1 MRVTPMILARQAVYF
16 INQNADVINRSLER
30 LGTGR
35 RINRAYEDPP
45 GTVLSMRLQSDIT
58 SVEGD
63 YRRLEQALP
72 YIQAADT
79 ALQQA
84 ISVLQRARELVLM
97 ASNDTLTADQ
107 RSAIANEMVGLRDE
121 LLQIAN
127 TKVGD
132 RFLFAGSAILTKPF
146 TMDADGNATYQGD
159 SDQLVVELSNGEQVA
174 VTLDGRQIFQGTED
188 LFAVFKDAIASLR
201 SDDVNA
207 LREQILPRLD
217 AALNQVLRVSAIY
230 GAQANRVERTMSTFL
245 TQETSLRMAL
255 SPVLDADIA
264 EEVTTYQLRQTT
276 LQATLFA
283 VSRILPT
290 SLLEFMA

>member
-1 MRVTPMILARQAVYF
+1 MRVTPMILARQAVHF
-16 INQNADVINRSLER
+16 INLNADVINRSLER

-35 RINRAYEDPP
+35 RINRAHEDPP
-45 GTVLSMRLQSDIT
+45 GTVLSMRLQSDIA

-79 ALQQA
+79 ALQQV
-84 ISVLQRARELVLM
+84 ISVLQRSRELVLM

-146 TMDADGNATYQGD
+146 AIDADGNAAYQGD
-159 SDQLVVELSNGEQVA
+159 SDQLVVALSNGERVA
-174 VTLDGRQIFQGTED
+174 VTLDGRQIFQGAED
-188 LFAVFKDAIASLR
+188 LFAVFKDAISALR
-201 SDDVNA
+201 NDDVNA

-217 AALNQVLRVSAIY
+217 ATLSQVLRVSAIY

-264 EEVTTYQLRQTT
+264 EETTTYQLRQTT

>member
-1 MRVTPMILARQAVYF
+1 MRVTPMILARQAVHF
-16 INQNADVINRSLER
+16 INLNADVINRSLER

-35 RINRAYEDPP
+35 RINRAYDDPP
-45 GTVLSMRLQSDIT
+45 GTVLSMRLQSDIA

-79 ALQQA
+79 ALQQV
-84 ISVLQRARELVLM
+84 ISVLQRSRELVLM

-146 TMDADGNATYQGD
+146 AIDADGNAAYQGD
-159 SDQLVVELSNGEQVA
+159 SDQLVVALSNGERVA
-174 VTLDGRQIFQGTED
+174 VTLDGRQIFQGAED
-188 LFAVFKDAIASLR
+188 LFAVFKDAISALR
-201 SDDVNA
+201 NDDVNA

-217 AALNQVLRVSAIY
+217 ATLSQVLRVSAIY

-264 EEVTTYQLRQTT
+264 EETTTYQLRQTT

>member
-1 MRVTPMILARQAVYF
+1 MRVTPMILARQAVHS
-16 INQNADVINRSLER
+16 INQNSDVINRSLER

-45 GTVLSMRLQSDIT
+45 GTVLSMRLQSDIA

-107 RSAIANEMVGLRDE
+107 CSAIANEMVGLRDE
-121 LLQIAN
+121 LLQISN

-132 RFLFAGSAILTKPF
+132 RFLFSGSAILTKPF
-146 TMDADGNATYQGD
+146 TIDADGNATYQGD
-159 SDQLVVELSNGEQVA
+159 SDQLVVALSNGERVA
-174 VTLDGRQIFQGTED
+174 ITLDGRQIFQGEED
-188 LFAVFKDAIASLR
+188 LFAVFKDAISALR

-207 LREQILPRLD
+207 LREQILSRLD
-217 AALNQVLRVSAIY
+217 AALNQVLRLSAIY

-276 LQATLFA
+276 LQATLFE

>member
-1 MRVTPMILARQAVYF
+1 MLARQAVHF

-45 GTVLSMRLQSDIT
+45 GTVLSMRLQSDIA

-63 YRRLEQALP
+63 YRRLEQAMP

-84 ISVLQRARELVLM
+84 ISVLQRARELILM

>member
-1 MRVTPMILARQAVYF
+1 MILARQAVYF

-45 GTVLSMRLQSDIT
+45 GTVLSMRLQSDIA

-84 ISVLQRARELVLM
+84 ISVLQRARELILM

>member
-1 MRVTPMILARQAVYF
+1 MRVTPMILARQAVHF

-84 ISVLQRARELVLM
+84 ISVLQRARELILM

-107 RSAIANEMVGLRDE
+107 RSAIANELVGLRDE

>member
-1 MRVTPMILARQAVYF
+1 MILARQAVHF

>member
-1 MRVTPMILARQAVYF
+1 VRVTPMILARQAVHF
-16 INQNADVINRSLER
+16 INQNSDVINRSLER
-30 LGTGR
+30 LGTGK

-45 GTVLSMRLQSDIT
+45 GTVLSMRLQSDIA

-132 RFLFAGSAILTKPF
+132 RFLFSGSAILTKPF
-146 TMDADGNATYQGD
+146 TIDADGNATYQGD
-159 SDQLVVELSNGEQVA
+159 SDQLVVALSNGERVA
-174 VTLDGRQIFQGTED
+174 VTLDGRQIFQGEED
-188 LFAVFKDAIASLR
+188 LFAVFKDAISALR

-217 AALNQVLRVSAIY
+217 AALNQVLRLSAIY

>member
-1 MRVTPMILARQAVYF
+1 MRVTPMILARQAVHF
-16 INQNADVINRSLER
+16 INQNSDVINRSLER
-30 LGTGR
+30 LGTGK

-45 GTVLSMRLQSDIT
+45 GTVLSMRLQSDIA

-132 RFLFAGSAILTKPF
+132 RFLFSGSAILTKPF
-146 TMDADGNATYQGD
+146 TIDADGNATYQGD
-159 SDQLVVELSNGEQVA
+159 SDQLVVALSNGERVA
-174 VTLDGRQIFQGTED
+174 ITLDGRQIFQGTED
-188 LFAVFKDAIASLR
+188 LFAVFKDAISALR

-217 AALNQVLRVSAIY
+217 AALNQVLRLSAIY

>member
-1 MRVTPMILARQAVYF
+1 ILARQAVHF

-45 GTVLSMRLQSDIT
+45 GTVLSMRLQSDIA

-63 YRRLEQALP
+63 YRRLEQAMP

-84 ISVLQRARELVLM
+84 ISVLQRARELILM

>member
-1 MRVTPMILARQAVYF
+1 VRVTPMILARQAVHF
-16 INQNADVINRSLER
+16 INQNSDVINRSLER
-30 LGTGR
+30 LGTGK

-45 GTVLSMRLQSDIT
+45 GTVLSMRLQSDIA

-132 RFLFAGSAILTKPF
+132 RFLFSGSAILTKPF
-146 TMDADGNATYQGD
+146 TIDADGNATYQGD
-159 SDQLVVELSNGEQVA
+159 SDQLVVALSNGERVA
-174 VTLDGRQIFQGTED
+174 ITLDGRQIFQGTED
-188 LFAVFKDAIASLR
+188 LFAVFKDAISALR

-217 AALNQVLRVSAIY
+217 AALNQVLRLSAIY

>member
-1 MRVTPMILARQAVYF
+1 MRVTPMILARQAVHF
-16 INQNADVINRSLER
+16 INLNADVINRSLER

-35 RINRAYEDPP
+35 RINRAHEDPP
-45 GTVLSMRLQSDIT
+45 GTVLSMRLQSDIA

-79 ALQQA
+79 ALQQV
-84 ISVLQRARELVLM
+84 ISVLQRSRELVLM

-146 TMDADGNATYQGD
+146 AIDADGNAAYQGD
-159 SDQLVVELSNGEQVA
+159 SDQLVVALSNGERVA
-174 VTLDGRQIFQGTED
+174 VTLDGRQIFQGAED
-188 LFAVFKDAIASLR
+188 LFAVFKDAISALR
-201 SDDVNA
+201 NDDVNA

-217 AALNQVLRVSAIY
+217 ATLSQVLRVSAIY

-255 SPVLDADIA
+255 SPILDADIA
-264 EEVTTYQLRQTT
+264 EETTTYQLRQTT

>member
-1 MRVTPMILARQAVYF
+1 MILARQAVYF

-97 ASNDTLTADQ
+97 ASSDTLTADQ

-159 SDQLVVELSNGEQVA
+159 SDQLVVELSNGERVA

>member
-97 ASNDTLTADQ
+97 ASSDTLTADQ

-159 SDQLVVELSNGEQVA
+159 SDQLVVELSNGERVA

>member
-1 MRVTPMILARQAVYF
+1 VRVTPMILARQAVHF

-159 SDQLVVELSNGEQVA
+159 SDQLVVELSNGERVA

>member
-1 MRVTPMILARQAVYF
+1 MRVTPMILARQAVHF
-16 INQNADVINRSLER
+16 INQNSDVINRSLER
-30 LGTGR
+30 LGTGK

-45 GTVLSMRLQSDIT
+45 GTVLSMRLQSDIA

-132 RFLFAGSAILTKPF
+132 RFLFSGSAILTKPF
-146 TMDADGNATYQGD
+146 TIDADGNATYQGD
-159 SDQLVVELSNGEQVA
+159 SDQLVVALSNGERVA
-174 VTLDGRQIFQGTED
+174 ITLDGRQIFQGTED
-188 LFAVFKDAIASLR
+188 LFAVFKDAISALR
-201 SDDVNA
+201 NDDVNA

-217 AALNQVLRVSAIY
+217 AALNQVLRLSAIY

>member
-1 MRVTPMILARQAVYF
+1 MRITPMILARQAVHF
-16 INQNADVINRSLER
+16 INQNTDVINRSLER

-35 RINRAYEDPP
+35 RINRAHEDPP
-45 GTVLSMRLQSDIT
+45 GTVLSMRLQSDIA

-84 ISVLQRARELVLM
+84 ISVLQRVRELVLM

-107 RSAIANEMVGLRDE
+107 RSAIANELVGLRDE

-132 RFLFAGSAILTKPF
+132 RFLFAGSSILTKPF
-146 TMDADGNATYQGD
+146 TMDADGNAAYQGD
-159 SDQLVVELSNGEQVA
+159 SEQLVVVLSNGERVA
-174 VTLDGRQIFQGTED
+174 VTLDGRQIFQGAED

-283 VSRILPT
+283 VSRVLPT

>member
-45 GTVLSMRLQSDIT
+45 GTVLSMRLQSDIA

-63 YRRLEQALP
+63 YRRLEQVLP

-107 RSAIANEMVGLRDE
+107 RSAIANELVGLRDE

-159 SDQLVVELSNGEQVA
+159 SDQLFV
-174 VTLDGRQIFQGTED
+174 
-188 LFAVFKDAIASLR
+188 
-201 SDDVNA
+201 
-207 LREQILPRLD
+207 
-217 AALNQVLRVSAIY
+217 
-230 GAQANRVERTMSTFL
+230 
-245 TQETSLRMAL
+245 AL
-255 SPVLDADIA
+255 S
-264 EEVTTYQLRQTT
+264 
-276 LQATLFA
+276 
-283 VSRILPT
+283 
-290 SLLEFMA
+290 

>member
-1 MRVTPMILARQAVYF
+1 MRVTPMILARQAVHF
-16 INQNADVINRSLER
+16 INLNADVINRSLER

-45 GTVLSMRLQSDIT
+45 GTVLSMRLQSDIA

-79 ALQQA
+79 ALQQV
-84 ISVLQRARELVLM
+84 ISVLQRSRELVLM

-146 TMDADGNATYQGD
+146 AIDADGNATYRGD
-159 SDQLVVELSNGEQVA
+159 SDQLVVALSNGERIA
-174 VTLDGRQIFQGTED
+174 VTLDGRQIFQGAED
-188 LFAVFKDAIASLR
+188 LFAVFKDAISALR
-201 SDDVNA
+201 NDDVNA

-217 AALNQVLRVSAIY
+217 ATLSQVLRVSAIY

-264 EEVTTYQLRQTT
+264 EETTTYQLRQTT

>member
-1 MRVTPMILARQAVYF
+1 MRVTPMILARQAVHF
-16 INQNADVINRSLER
+16 INLNADVINRSLER

-45 GTVLSMRLQSDIT
+45 GTVLSMRLQSDIA

-79 ALQQA
+79 ALQQV
-84 ISVLQRARELVLM
+84 ISVLQRSRELVLM

-146 TMDADGNATYQGD
+146 AIDADGNATYQGD
-159 SDQLVVELSNGEQVA
+159 SDQLVVALSNGERVA
-174 VTLDGRQIFQGTED
+174 VTLDGRQIFQGAED
-188 LFAVFKDAIASLR
+188 LFAVFKDAISALR
-201 SDDVNA
+201 NDDVNA

-217 AALNQVLRVSAIY
+217 ATLSQVLRVSAIY

-264 EEVTTYQLRQTT
+264 EETTTYQLRQTT

>member
-1 MRVTPMILARQAVYF
+1 MRVTPMILARQAVHF
-16 INQNADVINRSLER
+16 INLNADVINRSLER

-45 GTVLSMRLQSDIT
+45 GTVLSMRLQSDIA

-79 ALQQA
+79 ALQQV
-84 ISVLQRARELVLM
+84 ISVLQRSRELVLM

-146 TMDADGNATYQGD
+146 AIDADGNAAYQGD
-159 SDQLVVELSNGEQVA
+159 SDQLVVALSNGERIA
-174 VTLDGRQIFQGTED
+174 VTLDGRQIFQGAED
-188 LFAVFKDAIASLR
+188 LFAVFKDAISALR
-201 SDDVNA
+201 NDDVNA

-217 AALNQVLRVSAIY
+217 AALSQVLRVSAIY

-264 EEVTTYQLRQTT
+264 EETTTYQLRQTT

>member
-1 MRVTPMILARQAVYF
+1 VRVTPMILARQAVYF

-97 ASNDTLTADQ
+97 ASSDTLTADQ

-159 SDQLVVELSNGEQVA
+159 SDQLVVELSNGERVA

>member
-1 MRVTPMILARQAVYF
+1 MILARQAVHF
-16 INQNADVINRSLER
+16 INQNSDVINRSLER

-45 GTVLSMRLQSDIT
+45 GTVLSMRLQSDIA

-84 ISVLQRARELVLM
+84 ISVLQRARELVLI

-107 RSAIANEMVGLRDE
+107 RSAIANEMSGLRDE

-132 RFLFAGSAILTKPF
+132 RFLFSGSAILTKPF
-146 TMDADGNATYQGD
+146 TIDADGNATYQGD
-159 SDQLVVELSNGEQVA
+159 SDQLVVALSNGERVA
-174 VTLDGRQIFQGTED
+174 VTLDGRQIFQGEED
-188 LFAVFKDAIASLR
+188 LFAVFKDAISALR
-201 SDDVNA
+201 NDDVNA

-217 AALNQVLRVSAIY
+217 AALNQVLRLSAIY

>member
-1 MRVTPMILARQAVYF
+1 MILARQAVHF

-84 ISVLQRARELVLM
+84 ISVLQRARELILM

-159 SDQLVVELSNGEQVA
+159 SDQLVVELSNGERVA
-174 VTLDGRQIFQGTED
+174 VTLDGRQIFQGAED
-188 LFAVFKDAIASLR
+188 LFAVFKDAIALLR